1 MKSKATIS
9 IAPPA
14 QPQTPEEGQKA
25 VYTENAILRYCRTA
39 LILAISLLTAS
50 CARSQPTPTG
60 NGPTMAANELAAISQ
75 LRAIA
80 SAESTYQAT
89 TEGGTY
95 GTLKQLVDSQAI
107 NSNISSGENRGYRF
121 EVKATSGSSFEATA
135 TPKEYGFTGLKS
147 FYMNS
152 TDSQVHAADKKG
164 AEAIASDPAL

>member
-1 MKSKATIS
+1 MSSESPT
-9 IAPPA
+9 
-14 QPQTPEEGQKA
+14 
-25 VYTENAILRYCRTA
+25 LRYCRTG
-39 LILAISLLTAS
+39 LILIVSLLIAA
-50 CARSQPTPTG
+50 CAHTTSQPTPTG

-89 TEGGTY
+89 TGGGSY
-95 GTLKQLVDSQAI
+95 GALKQLVDSQAI
-107 NSNISSGENRGYRF
+107 NSNIGSGENRGYRF
-121 EVKATSGSSFEATA
+121 EVKVTSGSSFEATA

-164 AEAIASDPAL
+164 AEAMASDPAL